1 MTAVIYFR
9 ALLMPTLTH
18 DFSERDESNS
28 QYTPCTN
35 QTVSIHPVRIKQS
48 VYTLYESNSRCT
60 PCTNQSVD
68 IHPVRIKQSIY
79 TLYESNSQQTPCTN
93 QTVDRH
99 PVRIKQSIDTLS
111 VCRYSLCSSS
121 HLFHPPIYP
130 PTHQPT
136 IAPNNKST
144 TQSSN

>member
-1 MTAVIYFR
+1 MHCDDSCNLFP

-28 QYTPCTN
+28 QYTPCTY
-35 QTVSIHPVRIKQS
+35 QTVNITM
-48 VYTLYESNSRCT
+48 YDSNSQYT
-60 PCTNQSVD
+60 PCTYQTVN

-79 TLYESNSQQTPCTN
+79 TLYESNSQYTPCTY
-93 QTVDRH
+93 QTVNIH
-99 PVRIKQSIDTLS
+99 PVRIKQSIYTLY
-111 VCRYSLCSSS
+111 VCIYNLCSSS
-121 HLFHPPIYP
+121 NLFHPPIHP